1 MNVQAKFFR
10 FFLHIPNLLI
20 NFACVNFNVIYF
32 IMARNMNTISLSPE
46 FFSDLGVIAQDETLF
61 VKLQKYVKKLISTKA
76 KDDTF
81 IPKDVFLKKLDRAE
95 KNIEAGNGRSFAN
108 IEDLDKY
115 IRSL

>member
-1 MNVQAKFFR
+1 
-10 FFLHIPNLLI
+10 
-20 NFACVNFNVIYF
+20 
-32 IMARNMNTISLSPE
+32 MARNMNTISLSPE

-95 KNIEAGNGRSFAN
+95 KNIEAGNYVKFSN
-108 IEDLDKY
+108 IQEFNEYFGVK
-115 IRSL
+115 

>member
-1 MNVQAKFFR
+1 FR

-76 KDDTF
+76 KDDSLMT
-81 IPKDVFLKKLDRAE
+81 KDEFFAKLERSRKQIDE
-95 KNIEAGNGRSFAN
+95 GNYVKFSNIQEFNEYFGV
-108 IEDLDKY
+108 K
-115 IRSL
+115 